1 MLQDN
6 APALVEHHHAVK
18 REVRFRARL
27 PSETRTWNATMRLKV
42 LPMFLDLCETGS
54 FTATSARLSIS
65 QPLLSKHISSLETDV
80 GAELFYRDGRGII
93 LTEAGKIFQD
103 YATRVVAASAEAMN
117 SISALREAPSMQL
130 VIGMTPSI
138 STILQCATRS
148 LSSRPPAR
156 RIPRHVRGCQRRRP

>member
-6 APALVEHHHAVK
+6 ALALVEHHHAVK

-27 PSETRTWNATMRLKV
+27 PSDSNLECDDASESLTHV
-42 LPMFLDLCETGS
+42 LDLCETGS

-93 LTEAGKIFQD
+93 LTEVGYIFQI
-103 YATRVVAASAEAMN
+103 M
-117 SISALREAPSMQL
+117 
-130 VIGMTPSI
+130 
-138 STILQCATRS
+138 
-148 LSSRPPAR
+148 
-156 RIPRHVRGCQRRRP
+156 PRAWSPHPQRQ